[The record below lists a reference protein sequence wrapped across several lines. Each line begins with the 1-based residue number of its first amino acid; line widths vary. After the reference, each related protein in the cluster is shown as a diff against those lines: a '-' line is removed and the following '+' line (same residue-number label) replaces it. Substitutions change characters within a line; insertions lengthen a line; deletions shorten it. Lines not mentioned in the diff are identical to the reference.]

1 MNWIKQGM
9 GVPAVLEEAI
19 FDADINEIV
28 LADSHH
34 GIHILQI
41 LEERW
46 AVVVFQ
52 AEIIKT

>member
-1 MNWIKQGM
+1 M
-9 GVPAVLEEAI
+9 GVPAILEEAI